1 MKKLSIS
8 FSILLFLAVLSTAAK
23 AQIPTDSLQLHL
35 KADAGVN
42 VTGTEVTSWSDQSG
56 NGNSAT
62 QTSSSNRPIIV
73 NNSMNGEPVI
83 RFNGSSDFLEL
94 PSANDLKIRNSDYEV
109 FIVYRSQN
117 THSNIEFILASNELA
132 HYELHTNSSFPAGL
146 RYIPNFTGNNYIDLG
161 STGQYTNQQP
171 YLINLEATSTSGR
184 LAVNNEDS
192 ISSSANAHSTSTAN
206 LLLGKRGDSSF
217 HLNGDIAEVII
228 YNRVLSVADRQS
240 VENYLSNKYNIDVPP
255 VTPTVQVSNLSTSN
269 LTSTSVQLNLNTG
282 NGENRLIIAKSGSA
296 VDFEPVDG
304 TSYTANAE
312 FGTSSELGTG
322 NYVVYA
328 GADSSVTVTGLT
340 AGNTYHFYAVEYNG
354 GTGSEAYLRT
364 NPVRINVTPS
374 IIPSTNLKMHLRA
387 DAGVSVSGVDVT
399 GWTDQSGNGN
409 SATQTSATN
418 RPVLV
423 SNSMNGE
430 PVIRFNGTNS
440 FLQLPTATNLGIVNN
455 DYQMFIIA
463 RSNTPSTTSV
473 YFLVSAESASEQYE
487 LHTNGSQGV
496 RFIPKAGVYIDEGTA
511 GDYTDGEA
519 HLYQME
525 ATSTYGLIRMDADGI
540 TQSTGDRR
548 SSESG
553 NLRLG
558 TRTAGSSWFNGDIAE
573 VIIYNT
579 VLSESDQNVVEDY
592 LKNKYNFNPPV
603 VAPTT
608 QATNLSTSNV
618 TASSITINLS
628 SGNGQ
633 NRVIIAK
640 SGTAVDATVVDS
652 VTYTANSVF
661 GSGTEIGSGNYVVY
675 NGTGNSV
682 TVTGLSENTPYHFT
696 AFEYNGATGEEN
708 YLTTNAPTVA
718 DTTLFTPVSVQSQE
732 TVETTASSATFTAI
746 VHTSPSL
753 STSYRV
759 LWGTEASSLSD
770 SSITVVKGAGA
781 STDTVSYEIT
791 GLSTNTL
798 YYARIRAT
806 TSQESIISDPIQFFF
821 NNTTIP
827 NDSLSLW
834 LSANTSLPGIAN
846 GENVTTWLDLSGKG
860 NNGTQSVISNKPI
873 LVTNVLNGLS
883 VVRFNG
889 NNSFLRLPES
899 QDLGIVGKDYEIFL
913 VARSDNTDRAA
924 LIGENYNNKYAPYI
938 QLNNESGIRFGG
950 NEINKISASDN
961 EQYSDN
967 NFHVFNAYGTDTEGR
982 IIVDYSTQ
990 GSSTGQDF
998 RNYSNG
1004 KWYLGAGL
1012 SQPNEINRDDFLSGD
1027 IAEVVIYNRELSN
1040 QERYDVHQYLSDKY
1054 DLDLPLSTPTQ
1065 QVTNLQFE
1073 KAGPTSATLNFS
1085 PGNGVNNMAIVKEG
1099 SEVNGIPFD
1108 STTYS
1113 TSTVFGSGSEIGTG
1127 NFVVSAGSDTS
1138 VTITGLTPGITYYA
1152 SIFTFN
1158 GDSGFEKYLTTN
1170 PDTASFFLSQ
1180 SVFISQISP
1189 TPFSLGNEANTSI
1202 EVTFNEAMN
1211 TSTFGTD
1218 SSFIVNGSESGLHSG
1233 TFQFSGGNTVVTFT
1247 SDSLFKAGESV
1258 TVGITN
1264 KLQSATKTFEDPRT
1278 YSFNI
1283 KTEFSSGTFEKS
1295 ASLDQSFTSSKTM
1308 VSDMNND
1315 GLNDI
1320 IMLNRGNYSISVRLA
1335 DSDSTFLEPDDFTA
1349 GDSPTSFAI
1358 ADIDGDGDEDILVT
1372 DDDSSVLKVMY
1383 NDGDGEFDNSTN
1395 YSLNDYSYSVTSG
1408 DLDHDGDLDVVVGL
1422 NGNISVLINDGTGS
1436 LSSPTDYSTN
1446 ESEQVTEVAAVDI
1459 DGDGDTDILASDE
1472 YESFYMLKSNGD
1484 GTFKSPQVLDT
1495 FDYPFDLVYG
1505 DIDGDG
1511 DVDAVLSSD
1520 DDSYLYVYKNNGNG
1534 TFASR
1539 VAYET
1544 DDYGQFLSLNDIDGD
1559 GDLDILAGEEDDN
1572 YMHIYLN
1579 PGAGTFTSYTT
1590 FQLDYYIDSFTISD
1604 LDMDG
1609 DLDLI
1614 ISTYDSL
1621 FLYKNINFDPLT
1633 LSGTEG
1639 WRLMASPA
1647 GKVQYSTIL
1656 SDLWTQGVSGG
1667 DTESGVS
1674 NVYYWPSTSSTIS
1687 DTNWTAITNMSD
1699 SLKSGLG
1706 LLMYVF
1712 SDDNG
1717 PATGDAG
1724 FPKEIIFP
1732 GSIPQTGQNLS
1743 SLLNQNTNGWTL
1755 LGNPFYQQIDWD
1767 NISKTDMTNSV
1778 YVYDVNAAGWKS
1790 WNGFLG
1796 SLTDGIIDIYD
1807 AFFVQST
1814 SDDAYLQIPYP
1825 SGGSGGSGGEAD
1837 KVLAINNEVY
1847 FFSLELKNDSS
1858 LSNKAWFQ
1866 FSESGEFGIDAS
1878 DAFQLNPLSSQYVTL
1893 ASMLND
1899 STYLDINS
1907 LPLIT
1912 EAFEIPLELNTTE
1925 PGTHTLSLK
1934 DINFPEEWEVEL
1946 FDSENETSSK
1956 LEEAYT
1962 FTVESNKAKSVKTQD
1977 IASPPTIKS
1986 ITTKSKSKAASQR
1999 FSLKVT
2005 PSQTVDSETNPNIPQ
2020 EVELQQNYPNPFNPS
2035 SIIQFG
2041 VPTTSKVR
2049 LEVFDMLGR
2058 KVATLINGESRTA
2071 GRYNVQFDGSGLASG
2086 LYIYRLQV
2094 GNNVLTKK
2102 MTLIK

>member
-8 FSILLFLAVLSTAAK
+8 FSILFFLTVLSTAAK

-35 KADAGVN
+35 KADAGVIL
-42 VTGTEVTSWSDQSG
+42 TGTEVTSWTDQSG
-56 NGNSAT
+56 NANNAT
-62 QTSSSNRPIIV
+62 QTSS
-73 NNSMNGEPVI
+73 
-83 RFNGSSDFLEL
+83 
-94 PSANDLKIRNSDYEV
+94 
-109 FIVYRSQN
+109 
-117 THSNIEFILASNELA
+117 
-132 HYELHTNSSFPAGL
+132 
-146 RYIPNFTGNNYIDLG
+146 
-161 STGQYTNQQP
+161 
-171 YLINLEATSTSGR
+171 
-184 LAVNNEDS
+184 
-192 ISSSANAHSTSTAN
+192 
-206 LLLGKRGDSSF
+206 
-217 HLNGDIAEVII
+217 
-228 YNRVLSVADRQS
+228 
-240 VENYLSNKYNIDVPP
+240 
-255 VTPTVQVSNLSTSN
+255 
-269 LTSTSVQLNLNTG
+269 
-282 NGENRLIIAKSGSA
+282 
-296 VDFEPVDG
+296 
-304 TSYTANAE
+304 
-312 FGTSSELGTG
+312 
-322 NYVVYA
+322 
-328 GADSSVTVTGLT
+328 
-340 AGNTYHFYAVEYNG
+340 
-354 GTGSEAYLRT
+354 
-364 NPVRINVTPS
+364 
-374 IIPSTNLKMHLRA
+374 
-387 DAGVSVSGVDVT
+387 
-399 GWTDQSGNGN
+399 
-409 SATQTSATN
+409 TN

-423 SNSMNGE
+423 DNSMNGE

-440 FLQLPTATNLGIVNN
+440 FLQLPAATNLGIQSN
-455 DYQMFIIA
+455 DYELFIVA
-463 RSNTPSTTSV
+463 RSATANTNV
-473 YFLVSAESASEQYE
+473 EFLLAGSIEQYE
-487 LHTNGSQGV
+487 LHTNGSGGI
-496 RFIPKAGVYIDEGTA
+496 RYIPKTLVYIDEGSV
-511 GDYTDGEA
+511 GDYTDTEP
-519 HLYQME
+519 HLYNLR
-525 ATSTYGLIRMDADGI
+525 ATDTYGSVTVDVDNS
-540 TQSTGDRR
+540 TQSNTNSR
-548 SSESG
+548 SSDGG
-553 NLRLG
+553 NLYLG
-558 TRTAGSSWFNGDIAE
+558 ARANGSLVLNGDIAE
-573 VIIYNT
+573 VLLYNA
-579 VLSESDQNVVEDY
+579 VLSESGRDSVESY
-592 LKNKYNFNPPV
+592 LKGKYNIDPPV

-618 TASSITINLS
+618 TATSMTINLS
-628 SGNGQ
+628 SGNGE

-640 SGTAVDATVVDS
+640 SGTAVDAIPVDS

-661 GSGTEIGSGNYVVY
+661 GSGTEIESGNYVVY
-675 NGTGNSV
+675 NGTGSSA
-682 TVTGLSENTPYHFT
+682 TVTGLSENTSYHFT
-696 AFEYNGATGEEN
+696 AFEYNGDTGEEN
-708 YLTTNAPTVA
+708 YLTMNAPTVA
-718 DTTLFTPVSVQSQE
+718 DTTLFTPISVQSQE

-746 VHTSPSL
+746 VHSSPSL

-770 SSITVVKGAGA
+770 SSTTIVKGAGA
-781 STDTVSYEIT
+781 STDTVFYEIT

-806 TSQESIISDPIQFFF
+806 TSQESILSDPIQFFF

-834 LSANTSLPGIAN
+834 LAADRGLGDIQHGGS
-846 GENVTTWLDLSGKG
+846 VDFWQDLSGAS
-860 NNGTQSVISNKPI
+860 NNASQSSTSNRPT
-873 LVTNVLNGLS
+873 LDTSAVNNLPALY
-883 VVRFNG
+883 FN
-889 NNSFLRLPES
+889 
-899 QDLGIVGKDYEIFL
+899 
-913 VARSDNTDRAA
+913 
-924 LIGENYNNKYAPYI
+924 
-938 QLNNESGIRFGG
+938 
-950 NEINKISASDN
+950 
-961 EQYSDN
+961 
-967 NFHVFNAYGTDTEGR
+967 
-982 IIVDYSTQ
+982 
-990 GSSTGQDF
+990 GSSTLEISSSLGIENSDF
-998 RNYSNG
+998 EIFVVAKSSNSNSGYILTKQVSGSYYPSLSYNYNDDGFKFVGSFNSSNPE
-1004 KWYLGAGL
+1004 LGFGSNNEYNDGVPHLFNTSATSNSGLLKINAETVVESAGL
-1012 SQPNEINRDDFLSGD
+1012 DFTHSGSGILYIGSAGNNHSFLSGY
-1027 IAEVVIYNRELSN
+1027 ISEIILYRRTLSGLEKH
-1040 QERYDVHQYLSDKY
+1040 QVHRYLSDKY
-1054 DLDLPLSTPTQ
+1054 NLELPLETPTQ
-1065 QVTNLQFE
+1065 QVSNLEFE
-1073 KAGPTSATLNFS
+1073 KTGVTSATLNFS
-1085 PGNGVNNMAIVKEG
+1085 PGNGVNNMAIVKSG
-1099 SEVNGIPFD
+1099 SEVNEIPVD

-1138 VTITGLTPGITYYA
+1138 VTITGLTPGTTYYA
-1152 SIFTFN
+1152 SLFSFN

-1170 PDTASFFLSQ
+1170 PDTASLFLSQ

-1189 TPFSLGNEANTSI
+1189 SPFSFGNEANTSI
-1202 EVTFNEAMN
+1202 EVTFNEAIT
-1211 TSTFGTD
+1211 TSSFGTD

-1264 KLQSATKTFEDPRT
+1264 KLQGATKTFEDPRT

-1283 KTEFSSGTFEKS
+1283 KTKFSSGTFEKS

-1383 NDGDGEFDNSTN
+1383 NDGDGEFENSTS

-1422 NGNISVLINDGTGS
+1422 NGNISVLINDGTGT
-1436 LSSPTDYSTN
+1436 LSSPIDYSTN
-1446 ESEQVTEVAAVDI
+1446 ESEEVTEVKAVDI

-1633 LSGTEG
+1633 LSGVEG

-1674 NVYYWPSTSSTIS
+1674 NLYYWPATSTSIS
-1687 DTNWTAITNMSD
+1687 DTNWTSITNMSD

-1717 PATGDAG
+1717 PVTGDAG

-1767 NISKTDMTNSV
+1767 NISKTDLTNSV

-1825 SGGSGGSGGEAD
+1825 SGGSGGEAD

-1878 DAFQLNPLSSQYVTL
+1878 DAFQLNPLSSQFVTL

-1934 DINFPEEWEVEL
+1934 DINFPEEWELEL

-1956 LEEAYT
+1956 LEEAYS
-1962 FTVESNKAKSVKTQD
+1962 FTIEASKAKNVKVQD
-1977 IASPPTIKS
+1977 VDSPPSIGTI
-1986 ITTKSKSKAASQR
+1986 TKMRKSKAANQR
-1999 FSLKVT
+1999 FSIKIT
-2005 PSQTVDSETNPNIPQ
+2005 PSQTVPNEVGPNIPQ
-2020 EVELQQNYPNPFNPS
+2020 QVELQQNYPNPFNPS

-2041 VPTTSKVR
+2041 VPNTSKVR
-2049 LEVFDMLGR
+2049 LEVYDLLGR
-2058 KVATLINGESRTA
+2058 KVATLINGESRIA
-2071 GRYNVQFDGSGLASG
+2071 GRYNVQFNASNLASG